1 MTDELKELAA
11 RLVVGRKRDGRSV
24 YDAQAKRQ
32 LVMACRESGLS
43 VARIARECGVNANQL
58 GRWLREQ
65 EQRLTLPDL
74 VRKDVTASEAFVAV
88 TVQPHAVV
96 AEPAAPR
103 LQARLPNG
111 VVVDLHECDAQTLAA
126 VVEALGR
133 VACSASTSA

>member
-1 MTDELKELAA
+1 VTDELKELAA

-65 EQRLTLPDL
+65 EQRVTLPDL
-74 VRKDVTASEAFVAV
+74 VRRDVTASEAFVAV
-88 TVQPHAVV
+88 AVEPDAVPAQPTVA
-96 AEPAAPR
+96 R

-111 VVVDLHECDAQTLAA
+111 VSVDLHECDAQTLVA
-126 VVEALGR
+126 VIDALGR
-133 VACSASTSA
+133 LACSASTSA